1 MAVNQHG
8 HRTLKNSRDIFLI
21 RKPYG
26 RTVCK
31 ILEVPRD
38 IEPWQLKRAKEKD
51 GVTLVTC

>member
-8 HRTLKNSRDIFLI
+8 HRTLKNSRDILLI

-38 IEPWQLKRAKEKD
+38 IEPWQLKELKKKMVLRS
-51 GVTLVTC
+51 